1 MKSPIFT
8 STALGILVAFSS
20 ISHAD
25 EPDPN
30 QLPDLGSA
38 QQNQVHGNQLMTDQE
53 RVKFRARM
61 QAASSAEERQA
72 LREEQHRLMQKR
84 AEEQGV
90 TLAPMP
96 QKGGQRGM
104 GMGRGMGQGMRG
116 QW

>member
-8 STALGILVAFSS
+8 STALGILMVFSS

-25 EPDPN
+25 DSDPN

-38 QQNQVHGNQLMTDQE
+38 QQKEVRGSQLITAQE
-53 RVKFRARM
+53 RANFRAKM
-61 QAASSAEERQA
+61 QAASSVEERQA
-72 LREEQHRLMQKR
+72 LREEQHKLMQKR

-90 TLAPMP
+90 KLAPMP

-104 GMGRGMGQGMRG
+104 GRRMGQGMRG